1 MLRRAAYLLF
11 MLAVLFGS
19 FFVTLTE
26 PQVPKALDNHSDA
39 ERLAAYPISDL
50 SGLTKLAQDAK
61 LTLSRRLLGWVDAIY
76 RTDDRAANRREVAA
90 LIRAMRALACATK
103 EAS

>member
-1 MLRRAAYLLF
+1 

-19 FFVTLTE
+19 FFVTLWLTE
-26 PQVPKALDNHSDA
+26 PQVPNALDIHSDA

-61 LTLSRRLLGWVDAIY
+61 LILRDGF
-76 RTDDRAANRREVAA
+76 
-90 LIRAMRALACATK
+90 
-103 EAS
+103 